1 MAKKA
6 SSLSARNFLHR
17 IGDSVRGRSEGTK
30 DGDPHDGTVGASPVM
45 SAIPSQNIAGRS
57 MTGMDTSQPA
67 QSSPV
72 PVSMAPQSPEQVASS
87 PGPSASS
94 GQQPAT
100 TVSEV
105 VPPPIA
111 SPAPTASRA
120 QLTTSD
126 TVPFTSSSLPE
137 RLWNQAYEDLRA
149 KENKWVDAYERILS
163 RELKGGNS
171 SSTDLESQKNEIE
184 HSDPRKRRSQMEEL
198 VQAGLKKTEGE
209 DKVKQVIGEAL
220 QGVLSVKDIIGSAL
234 QPVPQAALA
243 WTGVCFALQVGIC
256 RPKITTMRTDLPGDT
271 RKPYNG
277 NESQSRRDRL
287 YHRPDGLVL

>member
-6 SSLSARNFLHR
+6 SSLSARNFLR
-17 IGDSVRGRSEGTK
+17 RVGDSLSGRSKGTEN
-30 DGDPHDGTVGASPVM
+30 GDPYDGTFVASPAT
-45 SAIPSQNIAGRS
+45 SATPSQNIAGRS
-57 MTGMDTSQPA
+57 MTVMDTSRPA

-72 PVSMAPQSPEQVASS
+72 PVRMATQSPEQVASS

-94 GQQPAT
+94 GQQSAT

-105 VPPPIA
+105 LPPPIA

-120 QLTTSD
+120 QPTTSD

-137 RLWNQAYEDLRA
+137 RLWNQAYEDLKA
-149 KENKWVDAYERILS
+149 KEDKWVDAYERILS

-171 SSTDLESQKNEIE
+171 SSTDLESAKNEIE
-184 HSDPRKRRSQMEEL
+184 HRDPRKRRSQMEEL

-209 DKVKQVIGEAL
+209 DKVKQVIGEAM

-243 WTGVCFALQVGIC
+243 WTGVCFALQVGFIARRLQQC
-256 RPKITTMRTDLPGDT
+256 VLIYPEILVNPTMETKANREGIAYITVRMG
-271 RKPYNG
+271 
-277 NESQSRRDRL
+277 
-287 YHRPDGLVL
+287 